1 MREKLIELFTKV
13 GNETDTF
20 APFVTCDQFENL
32 ADEIVKLCNLQNVS
46 QRSELLNAFF
56 EYLDSLPPKE
66 YDANSLTGHG
76 ENWLKSI

>member
-1 MREKLIELFTKV
+1 MKEKLIELFTKV

-46 QRSELLNAFF
+46 NQLCDCKDFTIKGKMLVCKKCGKEHK
-56 EYLDSLPPKE
+56 SLS
-66 YDANSLTGHG
+66 A
-76 ENWLKSI
+76 